1 MRSTTLS
8 LLALQVASLGVHA
21 QPTPTYDYIIIGGGT
36 CGLVLANRLSENS
49 SVTVAVIE
57 AGQTQYNNPKVIQID
72 DITRPVGTEI
82 DWQYP
87 GVAQPSLNNRAITYN
102 AGKAL
107 GGTSTING
115 ATYVR
120 AQRAQ
125 IDAWESQLGNT
136 GWNWNALWPY
146 YLKVENL
153 LRPNADQ
160 IAKGEQ
166 YNPNAHGYSGP
177 ITVSYSAT
185 PSNASGVM
193 NQTYQAIGI
202 PWKSDL
208 NDGNMHGWSLFSNTL
223 NATART
229 RSDAATGYLRPIQS
243 RKNLIILNGTLAD
256 RILWSST
263 QASPALAT
271 GVRIRPTAGG
281 SYTQILAR
289 REVILSAG
297 SLKSPVL
304 LENSGIGNPAI
315 LGSLNIPVKVALPS
329 VGENL
334 QDQTKIFTSASSNPA
349 IAQNGSWTYVAYP
362 TAAELFGSNT
372 SSVTASVLAQIPSN
386 AATIAA
392 GTNNATSAALIE
404 TQLRLQADLIF
415 NQSVPCTEILS
426 LRYGNTFA
434 WIYWPLLPFSRGNV
448 HIVSRDPGVSPRINP
463 RFLTSGID
471 WDVLALTATAN
482 KIRQLATTPPLS
494 ALIGPETS
502 PGYTVVPPTN
512 YSGPSSSSPQAWQP
526 WFAKNAG
533 PNNHPVGTCAMAAR
547 ELGGVVDF
555 NLRVYGTQNVRVV
568 DASVL
573 PFQINGHLTSTL
585 YAVSERAADGIRG
598 RGFLAPFSI

>member
-1 MRSTTLS
+1 MMRSTILP
-8 LLALQVASLGVHA
+8 LLAAGLGAHA
-21 QPTPTYDYIIIGGGT
+21 QSTYDYIIVGGGT
-36 CGLVLANRLSENS
+36 CGLVLANRLSQNS

-57 AGQTQYNNPKVIQID
+57 AGQTQYNNAKVIQID

-87 GVAQPSLNNRAITYN
+87 GVAQSSLNNRAITYN
-102 AGKAL
+102 AGKGF
-107 GGTSTING
+107 GGTSLING

-153 LRPNADQ
+153 IRPTAGQ
-160 IAKGEQ
+160 IARGET
-166 YNPNAHGYSGP
+166 YNPAAHNYSGP

-193 NQTYQAIGI
+193 NQTYQAIGV

-208 NDGNMHGWSLFSNTL
+208 NDGNIHGWSLFSNTV

-243 RKNLIILNGTLAD
+243 RPNLFILNGTLAD

-271 GVRIRPTAGG
+271 GVRIRPTAGR

-304 LENSGIGNPAI
+304 LENSGIGNPSI
-315 LGSLNIPVKVALPS
+315 LSSLNIPLKVNLPS

-334 QDQTKIFTSASSNPA
+334 QDQTKLFTSFSSNPA
-349 IAQNGSWTYVAYP
+349 IAQNGSWTYVSYP
-362 TAAELFGSNT
+362 TASDLFGSNT
-372 SSVTASVLAQIPSN
+372 SSIAASVLAQIPSN
-386 AATIAA
+386 AAAIAS
-392 GTNNATSAALIE
+392 GTNNASSAALIE

-448 HIVSRDPGVSPRINP
+448 HIVSRDPGVNPRINP

-482 KIRQLATTPPLS
+482 KIRQLATTAPLS
-494 ALIGPETS
+494 ALINAETS
-502 PGYTVVPPTN
+502 PGYNTVPPN
-512 YSGPSSSSPQAWQP
+512 GYSSSSGPSSSDPQTWAP

-547 ELGGVVDF
+547 EKGGVVDS
-555 NLRVYGTQNVRVV
+555 NLRVYGTANVRVV

-573 PFQINGHLTSTL
+573 PYQIDGHLTSTL
-585 YAVSERAADGIRG
+585 YALSERASDAIRG
-598 RGFLAPFSI
+598 KAFLAPYSI